1 MTPRSNTRPKT
12 LWLRGLLVVLMGSLF
27 VLAWTL
33 RDRFSPVGVGS
44 RVPVYSAQTLDG
56 QSLSLQSLRGKVV
69 VLNVWATWCKPCRT
83 EMPALERLQQKFS
96 ANGLQVVAVSVDA
109 PLGTLG
115 GLGQPGGDVRAY
127 VESLGLTFT
136 VLHDPKR
143 TIEQLFLVPGLP
155 TTFVIDRNG
164 RIDQKI
170 VGAREWDSAYYI
182 KYFTELLNS

>member
-44 RVPVYSAQTLDG
+44 RVPIYSAQTLDG

-83 EMPALERLQQKFS
+83 EMPALERLQQQLG
-96 ANGLQVVAVSVDA
+96 NEGLEIVAVSVDT
-109 PLGTLG
+109 PLGTFSPSG
-115 GLGQPGGDVRAY
+115 NVGGDVKSY
-127 VESLGLTFT
+127 VTDMGLTFT
-136 VLHDPKR
+136 VLHDPQR
-143 TIEQLFLVPGLP
+143 SVEDLFV
-155 TTFVIDRNG
+155 V
-164 RIDQKI
+164 
-170 VGAREWDSAYYI
+170 
-182 KYFTELLNS
+182 